1 MEKVASST
9 LIVNSGRPRM
19 PALVGLASFSQFPLP
34 SCATM
39 PRRARHGEEAAL
51 ATEVMAP
58 MVGKVLRLA
67 AKVGDHVNEDDPVVV
82 IEAMKMEI
90 EVVAPAGGTI
100 SEIKVAPGDTVN
112 PDTVL

>member
-1 MEKVASST
+1 MHVCAT
-9 LIVNSGRPRM
+9 TGRISDS
-19 PALVGLASFSQFPLP
+19 PAHLRRLFERKLARPFLRPKHSLP
-34 SCATM
+34 GCATM
-39 PRRARHGEEAAL
+39 PRRAFHGEEAAL

-100 SEIKVAPGDTVN
+100 SEIKVAPGD
-112 PDTVL
+112 